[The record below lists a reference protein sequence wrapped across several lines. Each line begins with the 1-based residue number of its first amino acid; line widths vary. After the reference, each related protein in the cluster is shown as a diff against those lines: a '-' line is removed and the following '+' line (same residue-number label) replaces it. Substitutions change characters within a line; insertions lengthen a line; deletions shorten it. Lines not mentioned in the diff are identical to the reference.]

1 MTQKTNVIEWPQRG
15 EDDIMWVYPHKD
27 IRFGSQI
34 VVREYEACVFMRDG
48 KVYDVFLP
56 GRHVITSA
64 NIPLL
69 TKAFNFLAGYG
80 ETPFKVDIIYISLR
94 QHKGKFG
101 LNMRM
106 PMSKTYL
113 AWMTEVQ
120 TYGEFYFKIDDPIVF
135 LTQLAGGLSEV
146 SALDVSS
153 FIRNFFVQGSIQELS
168 RHDVITVQTKLLD
181 VTTKLRA
188 TLSSQFQNR
197 GLSLLDTK
205 FGGFT
210 FPYLEKL
217 ESEDP
222 TYGVPLMAAM
232 QSGQAD
238 KALDIIKIVESMRGI
253 GKSSGAGIGAGLVGL
268 PYLFGQQPA
277 AAPAAPPAYGAAA
290 VAAPQAPAMSIEDK
304 LLKLKDLLDKELIS
318 PEEYQEKRKKYLDDL

>member
-1 MTQKTNVIEWPQRG
+1 
-15 EDDIMWVYPHKD
+15 
-27 IRFGSQI
+27 
-34 VVREYEACVFMRDG
+34 
-48 KVYDVFLP
+48 
-56 GRHVITSA
+56 
-64 NIPLL
+64 
-69 TKAFNFLAGYG
+69 
-80 ETPFKVDIIYISLR
+80 
-94 QHKGKFG
+94 
-101 LNMRM
+101 
-106 PMSKTYL
+106 
-113 AWMTEVQ
+113 MTEVQ
-120 TYGEFYFKIDDPIVF
+120 SFGEFYFKIDDPIVF

-146 SALDVSS
+146 SAVDVSS

-188 TLSSQFQNR
+188 SLSAQFQNR
-197 GLSLLDTK
+197 GLTLLDTK

-238 KALDIIKIVESMRGI
+238 KALEIIKIVESMRGI
-253 GKSSGAGIGAGLVGL
+253 GQSSGAGIGAGLVGL

-277 AAPAAPPAYGAAA
+277 APAAPGAYGGASVGGA
-290 VAAPQAPAMSIEDK
+290 VASTPQMSIEDK
-304 LLKLKDLLDKELIS
+304 LLKLKDLLDKGLITQ
-318 PEEYQEKRKKYLDDL
+318 EEYQEKRKKYLDEL

>member
-1 MTQKTNVIEWPQRG
+1 MADKTNVIEWPRRG
-15 EDDIMWVYPHKD
+15 EEDIMWAYPHTD
-27 IRFGSQI
+27 IRFGSQV

-56 GRHVITSA
+56 GRHVITTA
-64 NIPLL
+64 NVPML
-69 TKAFNFLAGYG
+69 TGAFNKLAGYG
-80 ETPFKVDIIYISLR
+80 ETPFKVDIVFVSLR
-94 QHKGKFG
+94 QHRGKFG

-120 TYGEFYFKIDDPIVF
+120 TYGEFYFKIDDPVVF

-146 SALDVSS
+146 SSVDVSA
-153 FIRNFFVQGSIQELS
+153 FVRNFFVQGSIQELS
-168 RHDVITVQTKLLD
+168 RHDVITVQTKLQD
-181 VTTKLRA
+181 VTVKLRA
-188 TLSSQFQNR
+188 TLMEQFRNR
-197 GLSLLDTK
+197 GLTLLEAK

-217 ESEDP
+217 EKEDP

-232 QSGQAD
+232 QSGQSD

-253 GKSSGAGIGAGLVGL
+253 GQSSGAGIGAGLVGI
-268 PYLFGQQPA
+268 PYLFGQGGAPGAPPVYGGTAPQG
-277 AAPAAPPAYGAAA
+277 AAPS
-290 VAAPQAPAMSIEDK
+290 APALSIEDR
-304 LLKLKDLLDKELIS
+304 LLKLKDLLDKGLIS
-318 PEEYQEKRKKYLDDL
+318 EEEYQEKRKKYLEEL